1 MKKLTYLS
9 GRIRHRLSGSEAFNR
24 AVAWSAQ
31 PMKEGGLENVS
42 TPLVKI
48 PHGVRGKESA
58 EIVSSVKLT
67 LGMLGLGL
75 RPKRTIRV
83 VFWANDENGKRGG
96 LAYRDQNKDPLKNHV
111 MAIEMDGR
119 TEGPLGLGVTSGG
132 DRALAQMRATGKLL
146 QPVGAGQLKAGGGG
160 TDIGPIMRDGV
171 IGSGVRTVGERC
183 FEWRHAESGTIDKI
197 NPDDFRRNSAHLA
210 VFACVLADRDER
222 LGQ

>member
-1 MKKLTYLS
+1 MADEQGMKKLTYLS

-83 VFWANDENGKRGG
+83 VFWPMKRTGNAAG
-96 LAYRDQNKDPLKNHV
+96 WLT
-111 MAIEMDGR
+111 ETR
-119 TEGPLGLGVTSGG
+119 T
-132 DRALAQMRATGKLL
+132 
-146 QPVGAGQLKAGGGG
+146 
-160 TDIGPIMRDGV
+160 
-171 IGSGVRTVGERC
+171 
-183 FEWRHAESGTIDKI
+183 KI
-197 NPDDFRRNSAHLA
+197 H
-210 VFACVLADRDER
+210 
-222 LGQ
+222 